1 MKSFKILILL
11 ILLAFPIF
19 AANLRNGEELIAQ
32 MQKKYAKKWYQTLT
46 FVQKTTFF
54 KPDGTSQVSTWYEA
68 MDAPGKLRIDF
79 APLEKGDGILFLD
92 GMLHSFR
99 DGKLARSQPYI
110 HPLLVLGFDV
120 YRQSAEKTISQL
132 KELKMDLSVLHE
144 EMWQGK
150 PVYVVGAKQGD
161 LRAPQFWIDKK
172 NLYFVRLLEPVGKDK
187 ADLQEIQ
194 FNKYLKV
201 KGGGWVSP
209 EVLVFVDGKPTQ
221 TEEYTEIQTGV
232 SLDGKLFETNNWMT
246 VNRTYFQKK
255 K

>member
-1 MKSFKILILL
+1 MKSFKVIILL
-11 ILLAFPIF
+11 ILLAFPIL
-19 AANLRNGEELIAQ
+19 AAKLNNGEDLISE
-32 MQKKYAKKWYQTLT
+32 MQKRYAAKWYQTIT
-46 FVQKTTFF
+46 FVQKTTIF
-54 KPDGTSQVSTWYEA
+54 KPDGTKQVSTWYEA
-68 MDAPGKLRIDF
+68 MNTPGRLRIDF
-79 APLEKGDGILFLD
+79 APLEKGDGMLFVD

-99 DGKLARSQPYI
+99 DGKLARSQPYV

-132 KELKMDLSVLHE
+132 KELKIDLSVLHE

-150 PVYVVGAKQGD
+150 PAYVVGAKQGD
-161 LRAPQFWIDKK
+161 LRSPQFWIDRK

-187 ADLQEIQ
+187 TNLQEIQ

-201 KGGGWVSP
+201 KGCGWVSP

-221 TEEYTEIQTGV
+221 TEEYTEIQAGV
-232 SLDGKLFETNNWMT
+232 FLDGKLFETTNWMT
-246 VNRTYFQKK
+246 ADRTYFQKK